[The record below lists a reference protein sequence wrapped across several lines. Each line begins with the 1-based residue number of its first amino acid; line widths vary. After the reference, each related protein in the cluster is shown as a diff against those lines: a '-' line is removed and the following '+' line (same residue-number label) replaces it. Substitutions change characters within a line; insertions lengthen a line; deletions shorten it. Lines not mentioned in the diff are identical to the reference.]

1 MRFKIVRIAALA
13 ALVISLF
20 FTADSGLNLL
30 GALVPEMNPDGIG
43 VNSVLHSLF
52 GIWDSVHTRA
62 DFYTCF
68 AAAVWVSFGLFVVNA
83 ALAVIAWLHRD

>member
-20 FTADSGLNLL
+20 FTADNGLNLL

-52 GIWDSVHTRA
+52 GIWDSVHTCA

-83 ALAVIAWLHRD
+83 ALAVIAWLRRD

>member
-68 AAAVWVSFGLFVVNA
+68 TAAVWVSFGLFVVNA
-83 ALAVIAWLHRD
+83 ALAVIAWLRRD

>member
-43 VNSVLHSLF
+43 VNSVLRSLF

-62 DFYTCF
+62 DFYACF

-83 ALAVIAWLHRD
+83 ALAVIAWLRRD